1 VVVVVVEA
9 SVVAA
14 PSVVAGAA
22 VAAPVVSA
30 VTAVAVVSVVASTV
44 LVSVAVVVSA
54 VLFSPQEARVAAKT
68 TARADTFRRFFILVV
83 GLENLVRKTPFIPS
97 MTIGNPTVENIFSL
111 GYQAGSHV
119 LISKANG

>member
-1 VVVVVVEA
+1 MVVVA
-9 SVVAA
+9 SVEVAA
-14 PSVVAGAA
+14 SVVAGAA
-22 VAAPVVSA
+22 VVAAAAVVSV

-97 MTIGNPTVENIFSL
+97 MTKGNPGIEIFFSL
-111 GYQAGSHV
+111 GYQEGYHV
-119 LISKANG
+119 LINKANG